1 MTKRGM
7 SMKKIGSKIAVV
19 GCASRFGCAA
29 MTVAA
34 AILTGTTLLAEP
46 VEQTSPEALITALE
60 GVYGSHP
67 GFRKNHAKGVCAAG
81 SFVGLS
87 ETTSYSR
94 SALFSGVTIPVVA
107 RFSLGGGDPDAPDA
121 GKGPRGIGLEFRLA
135 DGSKQHMTMINA
147 PMFFAIV
154 PKTFLDNLLAAK
166 PDPAT
171 GKPDPAALKA
181 FAETHPD
188 SAAMTKFYADH
199 NPPPSYANSAFFGIH
214 TFKFIDKDNKTT
226 LVKWRFVPEDGEKE
240 LTNAELTSMPRDFLQ
255 QALIDRVK
263 QGPVKWD
270 MWVTIGKPGDPETDP
285 TVLWPAD
292 RKEFKAGTLTFT
304 SATPQDGAECKNIN
318 YDPLVMGDG
327 IAPTDDPVLLFRSPS
342 YAISFVKRLQG
353 Q

>member
-1 MTKRGM
+1 M
-7 SMKKIGSKIAVV
+7 SKNGNKIAVV
-19 GCASRFGCAA
+19 GGAFRIGCAA

-34 AILTGTTLLAEP
+34 AAILTASTMRAEAL
-46 VEQTSPEALITALE
+46 EQTSPDAVIQALQ
-60 GVYGSHP
+60 GVYGAHP
-67 GFRKNHAKGVCAAG
+67 GFRKNHAKGTCATG
-81 SFVGLS
+81 SFVGLP
-87 ETTSYSR
+87 EATSYSR
-94 SALFSGVTIPVVA
+94 SALFSGATIPVVA
-107 RFSLGGGDPDAPDA
+107 RFSIGGGDPNTPDA
-121 GKGPRGIGLEFRLA
+121 GKGPRGMGLEFRLA

-147 PMFFAIV
+147 PMFLATV

-171 GKPDPAALKA
+171 GKPDPAALKS

-199 NPPPSYANSAFFGIH
+199 NPPPSYANSVFFGIH
-214 TFKFIDKDNKTT
+214 TFKFIDKNNKTT

-240 LTNAELTSMPRDFLQ
+240 LTNAELTSMPRDFLE

-270 MWVTIGKPGDPETDP
+270 MWVTVGEPGDPETDP
-285 TVLWPAD
+285 TVLWPAG

-304 SATPQDGAECKNIN
+304 AATPQEGAECKNIN
-318 YDPLVMGDG
+318 YDPLVMSDG

-342 YAISFVKRLQG
+342 YAVSFVKRLQG